1 MSMQK
6 MIGALPAAGARIVI
20 SVLLVLGGPLHAAT
34 AASADPRHVSTV
46 VGHAEVMDFSSPVG
60 RIAVGDPRVL
70 DYVMLSPTQI
80 YLLGKSVGSTNL
92 VIWGKNGP
100 ARSVTVNVDIDLV
113 PLRQALEKALPGQT
127 IEVSSVSGSVVLAG
141 AVSDV
146 LVANQAIEYAEA
158 FVRSLN
164 RQLLL
169 VLRSADGGVSA
180 GGAAAAAAGAAAAA
194 SASANAM
201 VNTQL
206 VAVQVINRMRI
217 RDPQQVMLEVR
228 VAEIS
233 KTLLDKLGA
242 QLNARGGSGG
252 DLRWSILTGFLAGGV
267 LGQPTAAGTLS
278 LRGLDIDAE
287 KRNGL
292 IKILAEPTIVAVS
305 GHEGSFL
312 AGGVVFL
319 PTPAALGQ
327 APGLQEYPF
336 GISLKFVPTV
346 LDNGRI
352 SLKVAPEV
360 SEVSSEGITYS
371 TGGANLVLPR
381 INKRNVST
389 TVQLRDGQS
398 LVIGGLLRN
407 DVTQA
412 VKRFPVLGDVPV
424 LGALFRS
431 SQFIAEKSELVV
443 IVSPSLV
450 KPLDEVPALP
460 TDSYTPPTRREFF
473 LDGTLEGKKGGA
485 Q

>member
-1 MSMQK
+1 MRTH
-6 MIGALPAAGARIVI
+6 IILV
-20 SVLLVLGGPLHAAT
+20 VLWLLVPLSGAS
-34 AASADPRHVSTV
+34 AASVDARHVNTV
-46 VGHAEVMDFSSPVG
+46 VGHAEIMDFTKPVA

-92 VIWGKNGP
+92 VIWDRNGP
-100 ARSVTVNVDIDLV
+100 ARSVSVAVDIDLV
-113 PLRQALEKALPGQT
+113 PLREALGKALPGQG
-127 IEVSSVSGSVVLAG
+127 IDVSSVSGSVVLG
-141 AVSDV
+141 GMVSDV

-169 VLRSADGGVSA
+169 VLRSPDT
-180 GGAAAAAAGAAAAA
+180 AAASGSAAAAAA
-194 SASANAM
+194 SAAALSTNAAI
-201 VNTQL
+201 NPQL
-206 VAVQVINRMRI
+206 VAVQVINRMRV

-242 QLNARGGSGG
+242 QVSGRGKIG
-252 DLRWSILTGFLAGGV
+252 DVRWSILSGLLAGGV
-267 LGQPTAAGTLS
+267 LGQPTAAGALS
-278 LRGLDIDAE
+278 VSGLDIDAE

-312 AGGVVFL
+312 AGGVIFL

-336 GISLKFVPTV
+336 GISLKFIPTV

-352 SLKVAPEV
+352 SLRVAPEV
-360 SEVSSEGITYS
+360 SEVSTEGVTY
-371 TGGANLVLPR
+371 TVGNTQLILPR
-381 INKRNVST
+381 VNKRNVST

-407 DVTQA
+407 DITQS
-412 VKRFPVLGDVPV
+412 VKRFPILGDVPV

-450 KPLDEVPALP
+450 KATDAPPPIP
-460 TDSYTPPTRREFF
+460 TDNYTPPTPKEFF
-473 LDGTLEGKKGGA
+473 LDGKLEGGQGEAK
-485 Q
+485 

>member
-1 MSMQK
+1 MR
-6 MIGALPAAGARIVI
+6 IALVILAA
-20 SVLLVLGGPLHAAT
+20 VLLGHAAPTLAAT
-34 AASADPRHVSTV
+34 ADVRHVSTV
-46 VGHAEVMDFSSPVG
+46 VGHAEVMDFSAPVS

-92 VIWGKNGP
+92 VIWAKGGT
-100 ARSVTVNVDIDLV
+100 ARSVTVSVDIDLE
-113 PLRQALEKALPGQT
+113 PLRQALDKALPGQPVE
-127 IEVSSVSGSVVLAG
+127 ISSVSGSVVLAG

-146 LVANQAIEYAEA
+146 LVANQAVEYAEA

-169 VLRSADGGVSA
+169 VLRSADGSP
-180 GGAAAAAAGAAAAA
+180 AAGAAATAMAA
-194 SASANAM
+194 TATASTNAM
-201 VNTQL
+201 VNPQL

-242 QLNARGGSGG
+242 QLSARGGSGG

-267 LGQPTAAGTLS
+267 LGQPNAAGTLT

-287 KRNGL
+287 KRNGM

-336 GISLKFVPTV
+336 GISLKFIPTV

-352 SLKVAPEV
+352 SLRVAPEV

-407 DVTQA
+407 DITQSI
-412 VKRFPVLGDVPV
+412 KRFPLLGDVPV

-431 SQFIAEKSELVV
+431 SQFIAEKTELVV

-450 KPLDEVPALP
+450 KPTDELPPLP
-460 TDSYTPPTRREFF
+460 TDNFTPPSPREFF
-473 LDGTLEGKKGGA
+473 FDGKLEGGKGE
-485 Q
+485 QR

>member
-1 MSMQK
+1 MRTY
-6 MIGALPAAGARIVI
+6 IIFVLWLIA
-20 SVLLVLGGPLHAAT
+20 SVDG
-34 AASADPRHVSTV
+34 ASAAVVDARHVDTV
-46 VGHAEVMDFSSPVG
+46 VGHAEIMEFSAPVS

-92 VIWGKNGP
+92 VIWSRNGP
-100 ARSVTVNVDIDLV
+100 ARSVSVSVDIDLV
-113 PLRQALEKALPGQT
+113 PLREALGKSLPGQA
-127 IEVSSVSGSVVLAG
+127 IEVSSISGSVVLG
-141 AVSDV
+141 GMVSDV
-146 LVANQAIEYAEA
+146 LVANQAVEYAEA

-169 VLRSADGGVSA
+169 VLRSPDAARADGP
-180 GGAAAAAAGAAAAA
+180 AAAQAASAAA
-194 SASANAM
+194 SNNAAI
-201 VNTQL
+201 NAQL
-206 VAVQVINRMRI
+206 VAVQVINRMRV

-242 QLNARGGSGG
+242 QVSGRGKIG
-252 DLRWSILTGFLAGGV
+252 DVRWSILSGFLAGGA
-267 LGQPTAAGTLS
+267 LGQPTAAGALS
-278 LRGLDIDAE
+278 ISGLDIDAE

-312 AGGVVFL
+312 AGGVIFL

-336 GISLKFVPTV
+336 GISLKFIPTV

-352 SLKVAPEV
+352 SLRVAPEV
-360 SEVSSEGITYS
+360 SEVSTEGVTY
-371 TGGANLVLPR
+371 TVGNTQLILPR
-381 INKRNVST
+381 VNKRNVST

-407 DVTQA
+407 DITQSI
-412 VKRFPVLGDVPV
+412 KRFPVLGDVPV

-450 KPLDEVPALP
+450 KATDAPPPVP
-460 TDSYTPPTRREFF
+460 TDNYAPPTPKEFF
-473 LDGTLEGKKGGA
+473 LDGKLEGQKGEA
-485 Q
+485 P

>member
-1 MSMQK
+1 MMRPRTFAQARSDCL
-6 MIGALPAAGARIVI
+6 ASWPAVLAVLLYLTLGVFTPGQAGA
-20 SVLLVLGGPLHAAT
+20 
-34 AASADPRHVSTV
+34 ASPETRSVSTV
-46 VGHAEVMDFSSPVG
+46 VGHAEVMDFAVPVT

-70 DYVMLSPTQI
+70 DYVTLSPTQI
-80 YLLGKSVGSTNL
+80 YVLGKSVGSTNL
-92 VIWGKNGP
+92 VVWSKTGAP
-100 ARSVTVNVDIDLV
+100 RSINVNVDVDLG
-113 PLRQALEKALPGQT
+113 PLREALGKALSGQD
-127 IEVSSVSGSVVLAG
+127 IEVSTVGGSVVLNG
-141 AVSDV
+141 SVSDV
-146 LVANQAIEYAEA
+146 LVAGQAVEYADA

-169 VLRSADGGVSA
+169 VLRTVDSGGSN
-180 GGAAAAAAGAAAAA
+180 AAGAA
-194 SASANAM
+194 SAN
-201 VNTQL
+201 VGINSQL
-206 VAVQVINRMRI
+206 VAVGVINRLRI

-228 VAEIS
+228 VAEVS

-242 QLNARGGSGG
+242 QVSGRGKIG
-252 DLRWSILTGFLAGGV
+252 DVRWSILSSFLAGGV
-267 LGQPTAAGTLS
+267 LGQPAAAGQLAFS
-278 LRGLDIDAE
+278 GLDIDAE

-312 AGGVVFL
+312 AGGVIFL

-360 SEVSSEGITYS
+360 SEVSSEGVSYS
-371 TGGANLVLPR
+371 VGNTTLILPR

-407 DVTQA
+407 DITQSI
-412 VKRFPVLGDVPV
+412 KRFPILGDVPV

-431 SQFIAEKSELVV
+431 SNFVAEKTELVV

-450 KPLDEVPALP
+450 KPTDSAPPLP
-460 TDSYTPPTRREFF
+460 TDSFVPPTPKEFF
-473 LDGTLEGKKGGA
+473 IDGKLQHDSGEQK
-485 Q
+485 

>member
-1 MSMQK
+1 MRAVFVLLF
-6 MIGALPAAGARIVI
+6 ALLLGPAGAA
-20 SVLLVLGGPLHAAT
+20 LGAP
-34 AASADPRHVSTV
+34 ADPRHVSTV
-46 VGHAEVMDFSSPVG
+46 VGHAEVMDFATPVS

-92 VIWGKNGP
+92 VIWSKNGP
-100 ARSVTVNVDIDLV
+100 ARSVSVNVDIDLE
-113 PLRQALEKALPGQT
+113 PLRQALGKALPGQPV
-127 IEVSSVSGSVVLAG
+127 EVSSVSGSVVLAG
-141 AVSDV
+141 NVSDV
-146 LVANQAIEYAEA
+146 LVANQAVEYAEA

-169 VLRSADGGVSA
+169 VLRSADGSTA
-180 GGAAAAAAGAAAAA
+180 GGPAAAAAAATT
-194 SASANAM
+194 SSNAM
-201 VNTQL
+201 VNAQL

-242 QLNARGGSGG
+242 QLSARGGSGG
-252 DLRWSILTGFLAGGV
+252 DLRWSILTGFLAGGA
-267 LGQPTAAGTLS
+267 LGQPTAAGTFS
-278 LRGLDIDAE
+278 LRGFDIDAE

-312 AGGVVFL
+312 AGGVIFL

-352 SLKVAPEV
+352 SLRVAPEV
-360 SEVSSEGITYS
+360 SDVSSEGVTYS
-371 TGGANLVLPR
+371 VGNTQLILPR

-407 DVTQA
+407 DITQSI
-412 VKRFPVLGDVPV
+412 KRFPVLGDVPV

-431 SQFIAEKSELVV
+431 SQFIAEKTELVV

-450 KPLDEVPALP
+450 KPTDEVPALP
-460 TDSYTPPTRREFF
+460 TDGFTPPTPKEFF
-473 LDGTLEGKKGGA
+473 FDGKLEGKKGEA

>member
-1 MSMQK
+1 MRQTLLWCM
-6 MIGALPAAGARIVI
+6 AAAM
-20 SVLLVLGGPLHAAT
+20 LVVVGGPAQAAL
-34 AASADPRHVSTV
+34 ADPHRVNTV
-46 VGHAEVMDFSSPVG
+46 VGRAEVMDFSTPVS

-80 YLLGKSVGSTNL
+80 YVLGKSVGSTNL
-92 VIWGKNGP
+92 LIWGQRGAP
-100 ARSVTVNVDIDLV
+100 RSVSVSVDIDLE
-113 PLRQALEKALPGQT
+113 PLRQALGSALPGQAIDVT
-127 IEVSSVSGSVVLAG
+127 SVSGSVVLG
-141 AVSDV
+141 GTVSDV
-146 LVANQAIEYAEA
+146 LVANQAVEYGEA

-169 VLRSADGGVSA
+169 VLRSGDGTTPVGTQSGTA
-180 GGAAAAAAGAAAAA
+180 TAAIN
-194 SASANAM
+194 SQM
-201 VNTQL
+201 
-206 VAVQVINRMRI
+206 VAVQVINRMRV

-242 QLNARGGSGG
+242 QVSARGKIG
-252 DLRWSILTGFLAGGV
+252 DVRWSILSGFLAGGA
-267 LGQPTAAGTLS
+267 LGQPLAAGSLS
-278 LRGLDIDAE
+278 LSGLDIDAE

-312 AGGVVFL
+312 AGGVIFL

-336 GISLKFVPTV
+336 GISLKFIPTV

-360 SEVSSEGITYS
+360 SEVSTEGVSYS
-371 TGGANLVLPR
+371 VGNATLILPR
-381 INKRNVST
+381 VNKRNVST

-407 DVTQA
+407 DVTQS
-412 VKRFPVLGDVPV
+412 VKRLPLLGDLPVLGP
-424 LGALFRS
+424 LFRS

-450 KPLDEVPALP
+450 KPTEAPPPLP
-460 TDSYTPPTRREFF
+460 TDHYTPPTPKEFF
-473 LDGTLEGKKGGA
+473 LDGKLEGGAAAGNKAAEPDKATGGTTGGA
-485 Q
+485 R

>member
-1 MSMQK
+1 MRTTVIFLFMLLLSPV
-6 MIGALPAAGARIVI
+6 GNVFAA
-20 SVLLVLGGPLHAAT
+20 AA
-34 AASADPRHVSTV
+34 ADARHVSTV
-46 VGHAEVMDFSSPVG
+46 VGHAEVMDFSAPVS

-70 DYVMLSPTQI
+70 DYVILSPTQI

-100 ARSVTVNVDIDLV
+100 ARSVSVSVDIDLV
-113 PLRQALEKALPGQT
+113 PLRQALEKALPGQPV
-127 IEVSSVSGSVVLAG
+127 EVSSVSGSVVLAG
-141 AVSDV
+141 NVSDV
-146 LVANQAIEYAEA
+146 LVANQAVEYAEA

-169 VLRSADGGVSA
+169 VLRSADGSTTAGPGATAATSA
-180 GGAAAAAAGAAAAA
+180 TTMGG
-194 SASANAM
+194 NAM
-201 VNTQL
+201 INAQL

-242 QLNARGGSGG
+242 QLSARGGSGG
-252 DLRWSILTGFLAGGV
+252 DLRWSILTGFLAGGA
-267 LGQPTAAGTLS
+267 LGQPTAAGALT

-312 AGGVVFL
+312 AGGVIFL

-352 SLKVAPEV
+352 SLRVAPEV
-360 SEVSSEGITYS
+360 SDVSSEGVTYS
-371 TGGANLVLPR
+371 VGNTNLILPR

-407 DVTQA
+407 DITQSI
-412 VKRFPVLGDVPV
+412 KRFPVLGDVPV

-431 SQFIAEKSELVV
+431 SQFIAEKTELVV

-450 KPLDEVPALP
+450 KPTDDVPALP
-460 TDSYTPPTRREFF
+460 TDNFTPPTPKEFF
-473 LDGTLEGKKGGA
+473 FDGRLEGGKGESK
-485 Q
+485 

>member
-1 MSMQK
+1 M
-6 MIGALPAAGARIVI
+6 RTIVI
-20 SVLLVLGGPLHAAT
+20 FLAMLLLAPVGGVSAAT
-34 AASADPRHVSTV
+34 VDARHVSTV
-46 VGHAEVMDFSSPVG
+46 VGHAEVMDFNTPVS

-70 DYVMLSPTQI
+70 DYVILSPTQI

-100 ARSVTVNVDIDLV
+100 ARSVSVSVDIDLV
-113 PLRQALEKALPGQT
+113 PLRQALEKALPGQPV
-127 IEVSSVSGSVVLAG
+127 EVSSVSGSVVLAG
-141 AVSDV
+141 NVSDV
-146 LVANQAIEYAEA
+146 LVANQAVEYAEA

-169 VLRSADGGVSA
+169 VLRSADGSTASGPA
-180 GGAAAAAAGAAAAA
+180 AATAAAATT
-194 SASANAM
+194 SSNAM
-201 VNTQL
+201 VNAQL

-242 QLNARGGSGG
+242 QVSGRGKIG
-252 DLRWSILTGFLAGGV
+252 DVRWSILSSFLAGGV
-267 LGQPTAAGTLS
+267 LGQPAAAGTFSLS
-278 LRGLDIDAE
+278 GIDIDAE

-292 IKILAEPTIVAVS
+292 VKILAEPTIVAVS

-312 AGGVVFL
+312 AGGVIFL

-352 SLKVAPEV
+352 SLRVAPEV
-360 SEVSSEGITYS
+360 SEVSSEGVTY
-371 TGGANLVLPR
+371 TVGNTQLILPR

-407 DVTQA
+407 DITQSI
-412 VKRFPVLGDVPV
+412 KRFPVLGDVPV

-431 SQFIAEKSELVV
+431 SQFIAEKTELVV

-450 KPLDEVPALP
+450 KPTDEPPALP
-460 TDSYTPPTRREFF
+460 TDNFTSPTPKEFF
-473 LDGTLEGKKGGA
+473 LDGRLEGGKGESK
-485 Q
+485 

>member
-1 MSMQK
+1 M
-6 MIGALPAAGARIVI
+6 RTIVI
-20 SVLLVLGGPLHAAT
+20 FLVTLLLAPVGSLAA
-34 AASADPRHVSTV
+34 ANVEARHVSTV
-46 VGHAEVMDFSSPVG
+46 VGHAEVMDFNTPVS

-70 DYVMLSPTQI
+70 DYVILSPTQI

-100 ARSVTVNVDIDLV
+100 ARSVSVSVDIDLV
-113 PLRQALEKALPGQT
+113 PLRQALEKALPGQPV
-127 IEVSSVSGSVVLAG
+127 EVSSVSGSVVLAG
-141 AVSDV
+141 NVSDV
-146 LVANQAIEYAEA
+146 LVANQAVEYAEA

-169 VLRSADGGVSA
+169 VLRSADGSTTTGP
-180 GGAAAAAAGAAAAA
+180 GATAATAATM
-194 SASANAM
+194 SSNAM
-201 VNTQL
+201 VNAQL

-242 QLNARGGSGG
+242 QLSARGGSGG
-252 DLRWSILTGFLAGGV
+252 DLRWSILTGFLAGGA
-267 LGQPTAAGTLS
+267 LGQPTAAGALT

-312 AGGVVFL
+312 AGGVIFL

-352 SLKVAPEV
+352 SLRVAPEV
-360 SEVSSEGITYS
+360 SDVSSEGVTYS
-371 TGGANLVLPR
+371 VGNTNLILPR

-407 DVTQA
+407 DITQSI
-412 VKRFPVLGDVPV
+412 KRFPVLGDVPV

-431 SQFIAEKSELVV
+431 SQFIAEKTELVV

-450 KPLDEVPALP
+450 KPTDDVPTLP
-460 TDSYTPPTRREFF
+460 TDNFTPPTPKEFF
-473 LDGTLEGKKGGA
+473 FDGKLESGKGESK
-485 Q
+485 

>member
-1 MSMQK
+1 M
-6 MIGALPAAGARIVI
+6 RTIVI
-20 SVLLVLGGPLHAAT
+20 FLVTLLLAPVGSLAA
-34 AASADPRHVSTV
+34 ANVEARHVSTV
-46 VGHAEVMDFSSPVG
+46 VGHAEVMDFNTPVS

-70 DYVMLSPTQI
+70 DYVILSPTQI

-100 ARSVTVNVDIDLV
+100 ARSVSVSVDIDLV
-113 PLRQALEKALPGQT
+113 PLRQALEKALPGQPV
-127 IEVSSVSGSVVLAG
+127 EVSSVSGSVVLAG
-141 AVSDV
+141 NVSDV
-146 LVANQAIEYAEA
+146 LVANQAVEYAEA

-169 VLRSADGGVSA
+169 VLRSADGSTTTGP
-180 GGAAAAAAGAAAAA
+180 GATAATAATM
-194 SASANAM
+194 SSNAM
-201 VNTQL
+201 VNAQL

-242 QLNARGGSGG
+242 QLSARGGSGG
-252 DLRWSILTGFLAGGV
+252 DLRWSILTGFLAGGA
-267 LGQPTAAGTLS
+267 LGQPTAAGALT

-312 AGGVVFL
+312 AGGVIFL

-352 SLKVAPEV
+352 SLRVAPEV
-360 SEVSSEGITYS
+360 SDVSSEGVTYS
-371 TGGANLVLPR
+371 VGNTSLILPR

-407 DVTQA
+407 DITQSI
-412 VKRFPVLGDVPV
+412 KRFPVLGDVPV

-431 SQFIAEKSELVV
+431 SQFIAEKTELVV

-450 KPLDEVPALP
+450 KPTDDVPALP
-460 TDSYTPPTRREFF
+460 TDNFTPPTPKEFF
-473 LDGTLEGKKGGA
+473 FDGKLESGKGESK
-485 Q
+485 

>member
-1 MSMQK
+1 MRTAFFMFF
-6 MIGALPAAGARIVI
+6 VI
-20 SVLLVLGGPLHAAT
+20 LLSPVVSVQAAT
-34 AASADPRHVSTV
+34 ADAKHVSTV
-46 VGHAEVMDFSSPVG
+46 VGHAEVMDFSAPVS

-92 VIWGKNGP
+92 VIWGKGGA
-100 ARSVTVNVDIDLV
+100 ARSVTVSVDIDLE
-113 PLRQALEKALPGQT
+113 PLRQALDKALPGQPV
-127 IEVSSVSGSVVLAG
+127 EVSSVSGSVVLAG

-146 LVANQAIEYAEA
+146 LVANQAVEYAEA

-169 VLRSADGGVSA
+169 VLRSADGGA
-180 GGAAAAAAGAAAAA
+180 TATGPGAAAAA
-194 SASANAM
+194 SMSMATSSNAM
-201 VNTQL
+201 VNQQL

-242 QLNARGGSGG
+242 QLSARGGSGG
-252 DLRWSILTGFLAGGV
+252 DLRWSILTGFLAGGA
-267 LGQPTAAGTLS
+267 LGAPKAAGTFS
-278 LRGLDIDAE
+278 IRGLDIDAE

-312 AGGVVFL
+312 AGGVIFL

-360 SEVSSEGITYS
+360 SEVSSEGVTYS
-371 TGGANLVLPR
+371 SGGANLVLPR
-381 INKRNVST
+381 VNKRNVST

-407 DVTQA
+407 DITQSI
-412 VKRFPVLGDVPV
+412 KRFPVLGDVPV

-450 KPLDEVPALP
+450 KPLDEVPPLP
-460 TDSYTPPTRREFF
+460 TDNFTPPTPKEFF
-473 LDGTLEGKKGGA
+473 FDGKLEGSKGE
-485 Q
+485 QK

>member
-1 MSMQK
+1 MSRVLVVF
-6 MIGALPAAGARIVI
+6 AL
-20 SVLLVLGGPLHAAT
+20 LLLGPMAIAT
-34 AASADPRHVSTV
+34 AAPSDVKHVSTV
-46 VGHAEVMDFSSPVG
+46 VGHAEVMEFAAPIS

-92 VIWGKNGP
+92 VVWSKGGT
-100 ARSVTVNVDIDLV
+100 ARSVTVSVDIDLE
-113 PLRQALEKALPGQT
+113 PLRQALGKALPGQSV
-127 IEVSSVSGSVVLAG
+127 EVSSVSGSVVLAG

-146 LVANQAIEYAEA
+146 LVASQAVEYADA

-169 VLRSADGGVSA
+169 VLRSADGAATPGAPGTA
-180 GGAAAAAAGAAAAA
+180 GMAAAAMA
-194 SASANAM
+194 STNAM
-201 VNTQL
+201 VNAQL

-242 QLNARGGSGG
+242 QLNARGGTGG

-267 LGQPTAAGTLS
+267 LGQPNAAGTLS

-287 KRNGL
+287 KRNGM

-312 AGGVVFL
+312 AGGVIFL

-336 GISLKFVPTV
+336 GISLKFIPTV

-360 SEVSSEGITYS
+360 SEVSSEGVTYS
-371 TGGANLVLPR
+371 VGNTQLILPR

-407 DVTQA
+407 DITQSI
-412 VKRFPVLGDVPV
+412 KRFPVLGDVPV

-431 SQFIAEKSELVV
+431 SQFIAEKTELVV

-450 KPLDEVPALP
+450 KPVDQMPPLP
-460 TDSYTPPTRREFF
+460 TDNFTPPTPKEFF
-473 LDGTLEGKKGGA
+473 FDGRLEGGKGESK
-485 Q
+485 